1 MTWPAFERLSAS
13 RPVAVLPV
21 GALEAHGPHLPLG
34 TDVVIAEAG
43 RVYLAKDAFVRADQ
57 FRRMEP
63 RLAEFE
69 RVRDEWD
76 PDRRLRSAQSVRLFG
91 DPA

>member
-1 MTWPAFERLSAS
+1 
-13 RPVAVLPV
+13 
-21 GALEAHGPHLPLG
+21 
-34 TDVVIAEAG
+34 
-43 RVYLAKDAFVRADQ
+43 VRADQ

-69 RVRDEWD
+69 RVRGEWD